1 LEGSYKFRA
10 ENFVPFDIHL
20 AKFYRAR

>member
-1 LEGSYKFRA
+1 LEGSYKFIA
-10 ENFVPFDIHL
+10 ENFVPFGIHL